1 MPKSYESENRA
12 PDRRWQPRGVG
23 LQPTFRCAGCD
34 QASQGLG
41 SRKLG
46 PAKLQFCAGCA
57 PAELE
62 KIEAR
67 KAAREAARAA
77 AGNQEA
83 APCL

>member
-12 PDRRWQPRGVG
+12 PDRVWQPRGIG

-34 QASQGLG
+34 KASLPLG

-57 PAELE
+57 TAELAR
-62 KIEAR
+62 IEAKR
-67 KAAREAARAA
+67 AAKAAA
-77 AGNQEA
+77 QEA